1 MKNRIFLAHI
11 RRAWMSPQIY
21 LCMVIY
27 WLGLQL
33 TGGQQSYTPAVLDL
47 LYRAH
52 FQIMGFMFM
61 VICVVPLL
69 AYTATF
75 TTDYRTRMLN
85 FWCIRGGSEDYAT
98 SYYIT
103 ALLSAFAVSV
113 GGNSL
118 YIIVNLLR
126 GFPLTYGSAAM
137 GSAYPEVFGTG
148 NMVLYVAVILADFG
162 LGAVV
167 CAAIAAAAGS
177 IFRRRFAVYG
187 VPLLIVHSAPMLPL
201 PPILDLEELTADL
214 SGIGVGDA
222 ENFFGKLIG
231 VLFYAIICGFITTK
245 CIKRSVSH
253 G

>member
-1 MKNRIFLAHI
+1 MKNRVFIAHL
-11 RRAWMSPQIY
+11 RRAWTSPQVY

-33 TGGQQSYTPAVLDL
+33 TGGQEQYTPAVMDL

-75 TTDYRTRMLN
+75 TTDYRTRMLH
-85 FWCIRGGSEDYAT
+85 FWCVRGGCAHYAVA
-98 SYYIT
+98 YYIT

-113 GGNSL
+113 GGNLL
-118 YIIVNLLR
+118 YIVVNLLR
-126 GFPLTYGSAAM
+126 GLPLTSGSAAF
-137 GSAYPEVFGTG
+137 GNAYPEVFATG
-148 NMVLYVAVILADFG
+148 NMFLYIAVIVADFG

-167 CAAIAAAAGS
+167 CAALAAAAGS
-177 IFRRRFAVYG
+177 VFRRRFAVYG
-187 VPLLIVHSAPMLPL
+187 VPLLIVHSAPMLRL
-201 PPILDLEELTADL
+201 PPMLDLTELTADL
-214 SGIGVGDA
+214 SGIGNGDA
-222 ENFFGKLIG
+222 ENFFGKLLG
-231 VLFYAIICGFITTK
+231 VLCYGIICGFITTR
-245 CIKRSVSH
+245 CIERSVSH